1 MMKERYYF
9 TQLAAALER
18 AIHADV
24 GLAGLK
30 ILIHGWIAKGG
41 IVRQTLAMRKTRA
54 GEEFLTYFEAKAFSE
69 YAGYDL
75 TSD

>member
-1 MMKERYYF
+1 MKERYYF

-24 GLAGLK
+24 GLEGLD
-30 ILIHGWIAKGG
+30 ILMHGWIKKGG
-41 IVRQTLAMRKTRA
+41 INRSTLFMRKRYT
-54 GEEFLTYFEAKAFSE
+54 GEEYLTPLEVAEFSR

-75 TSD
+75 TKE